1 MIQYFYQIIINYYK
15 LISTYKC
22 VKYRCFIIQLTIG
35 LTQLMNKYVY
45 KNKLSVSNV
54 LTDKRFKYME
64 KFKQEI
70 STNFNQ
76 FQRRG
81 KVE

>member
-1 MIQYFYQIIINYYK
+1 
-15 LISTYKC
+15 
-22 VKYRCFIIQLTIG
+22 
-35 LTQLMNKYVY
+35 MNKYVY